1 MTQTIAAALAEV
13 ERLLWS
19 GAEAITI
26 EHSRDGYSVRE
37 KRSEKI
43 EFGHWD
49 APRRAPF
56 IGPVRAGVRTS
67 TRPAVDA
74 TLFTA
79 DQLAALARA
88 GVKTA

>member
-1 MTQTIAAALAEV
+1 MNISTALLQAAG
-13 ERLLWS
+13 LLNS
-19 GAEAITI
+19 ADAVTI
-26 EHSRDGYSVRE
+26 ERTAQDEYAVRVRRTE
-37 KRSEKI
+37 RI
-43 EFGHWD
+43 EFGEWS

>member
-1 MTQTIAAALAEV
+1 MKCADALHAAA
-13 ERLLWS
+13 RMFDN
-19 GAEAITI
+19 GATSVMI
-26 EHSRDGYSVRE
+26 EHTPSGFCVRE
-37 KRSEKI
+37 KRPEKV

-79 DQLAALARA
+79 DQLAALVRA